1 MDQLNLKVISRISC
15 AIQNL
20 CWFWICFKKDS
31 IPKYIKNIFLAV
43 FLKNL
48 CVLTID
54 LASQLLFTEEK
65 CSQWVYW
72 SNSWWVWLL

>member
-1 MDQLNLKVISRISC
+1 MILVML
-15 AIQNL
+15 L
-20 CWFWICFKKDS
+20 

-65 CSQWVYW
+65 CSQ
-72 SNSWWVWLL
+72 